1 MDAIRTL
8 LLARTHVVVLD
19 PDVAADAATRPV
31 RNMDVEKFEDEV
43 AQLGFVMSLDLA
55 MTIRRLPNQAIQE
68 LRGWIVETLAKT
80 LGAHRPHVPLFRGFP
95 AATPGDAPTL
105 YLRRIATWL
114 LTRTDQPC
122 PWCGETTS
130 IRALDP
136 CGHLVCNTCWAGG
149 SYAGCPICHRRVAIG
164 DPFVKGLSTR
174 TPETDRVDR
183 HDGQLRLLHLAFD
196 LLGTARARFETLMA
210 RTTPLSADDR
220 DEVEAVIDTL
230 GPKAAAWLPR
240 QLAVRETMALVL
252 ARLWMVSPDRAAIL
266 KATSGHLKTATD
278 VLRIAVVL
286 MGGNPGLIEPIRL
299 GSIARPL
306 RRTVLEA
313 LDKLPTERL
322 IEDVRRHPGLWKR
335 VGERLHPYE
344 HAKRLPNAALAFAV
358 VRGTDVGRVTFGDTL
373 RTQSDQ
379 MASLRIE
386 DDRVCVTSW
395 SGVVEDGLRAGDLR
409 AVCEQLSTRP
419 GELLRRADHL
429 LRVTQTRQPDA
440 LGGVLR
446 TIQYAFTR
454 GAPGTL
460 LTLGGQIARRAAPW
474 PRRVFFPRGEVLRAW
489 ATPDLRPPL
498 PAAVIGSI
506 VDSVRAE
513 LLVRAESR
521 RHYARAVIDRGLA
534 DLLVPLNERTASRAK
549 VAWPRGSEVAIPAGE
564 VVRLF
569 LHWEE
574 PPGTRVD
581 LDLSVAL
588 YDREWRHVG
597 TCDYTELVAGDR
609 AAVHSGDLTSAPPPL
624 GASEFVD
631 LDLGKLRAF
640 GAQHAVMVVFSYNS
654 IPFDKLTF
662 GFAGLMLQPGE
673 GQPFAPRAVAQR
685 FDLAGRSVV
694 TVPLTIDLQAARV
707 RWLDVHIS
715 GRGAMHQVGGYR
727 AALAHLGR
735 NFADL
740 VGTRARPTLWDVA
753 SIHAIAR
760 ANLVYVRERT
770 GAITQ
775 YRRRDGESTTT
786 RLARLSTEGG
796 DDGKLAAI
804 PLAEAPTWFAVL
816 RDDLV
821 IPKGSA
827 GYALDRRSLH
837 TDGVS
842 YLAAGDLV
850 SELSARP

>member
-19 PDVAADAATRPV
+19 PDVAADAATRPS
-31 RNMDVEKFEDEV
+31 RDLDVEKFEDEV

-68 LRGWIVETLAKT
+68 LRGWIVDTLAKT
-80 LGAHRPHVPLFRGFP
+80 IGAHRPHVPLFRGFP

-114 LTRTDQPC
+114 LTRSDQPC

-136 CGHLVCNTCWAGG
+136 CGHLVCTTCWDGG

-164 DPFVKGLSTR
+164 DPFVKGLSSSSG
-174 TPETDRVDR
+174 ERVGR

-230 GPKAAAWLPR
+230 GPKAATWLPKR
-240 QLAVRETMALVL
+240 FAVRETLAIVL
-252 ARLWMVSPDRAAIL
+252 ARLWMVSPDRQAIL
-266 KATSGHLKTATD
+266 NATFDHVKTATD

-286 MGGNPGLIEPIRL
+286 MAGNPGLLEPIRL
-299 GSIARPL
+299 GAIARPL
-306 RRTVLEA
+306 RRIVLEA
-313 LDKLPTERL
+313 LDRMPTERL
-322 IEDVRRHPGLWKR
+322 IDDVRRHPGMWKR

-373 RTQSDQ
+373 RAHSNQT
-379 MASLRIE
+379 ASLRIE

-409 AVCEQLSTRP
+409 AVCERLATRP

-429 LRVTQTRQPDA
+429 LRVTQARQPDA
-440 LGGVLR
+440 LSGVLR
-446 TIQYAFTR
+446 TIQYAVTR
-454 GAPGTL
+454 GAPATL
-460 LTLGGQIARRAAPW
+460 LTLGGHLARRTAPW
-474 PRRVFFPRGEVLRAW
+474 TRRVFFPRGEVLRAW
-489 ATPDLRPPL
+489 GTPDLRPPL
-498 PAAVIGSI
+498 PAAAIASI
-506 VDSVRAE
+506 VDAIRAE
-513 LLVRAESR
+513 LLVRAASR

-534 DLLVPLNERTASRAK
+534 DLLVPLNERTACRTK

-564 VVRLF
+564 TVRLF

-574 PPGTRVD
+574 PPQTRVD

-588 YDREWRHVG
+588 FNAQWRHVG

-631 LDLGKLRAF
+631 LDLGKLRAL
-640 GAQHAVMVVFSYNS
+640 GAHHAVMVVFSYNS
-654 IPFDKLTF
+654 TPFDKLTF
-662 GFAGLMLQPGE
+662 GFAGLMLRPAD
-673 GQPFAPRAVAQR
+673 GQPFDPRAVAQR

-694 TVPLTIDLQAARV
+694 TVPLTIDLEAARV

-715 GRGAMHQVGGYR
+715 SRGAMHQVGGYR

-735 NFADL
+735 DFADL
-740 VGTRARPTLWDVA
+740 VGTRARPTLWDLA

-760 ANLVYVRERT
+760 ANLVYVRERS

-786 RLARLSTEGG
+786 RLARLSLDGG
-796 DDGKLAAI
+796 DDGTLAAI
-804 PLAEAPTWFAVL
+804 PRAEAPTWFAVL

-837 TDGVS
+837 VDGVS